1 MNASIYIWKRE
12 TILDEKKMFLD
23 NTGLYIMPE
32 ERSIDIDT
40 ELDYKIV
47 EFLMGKDSVKK

>member
-1 MNASIYIWKRE
+1 
-12 TILDEKKMFLD
+12 
-23 NTGLYIMPE
+23 MPE

-47 EFLMGKDSVKK
+47 EILMRESNVEN